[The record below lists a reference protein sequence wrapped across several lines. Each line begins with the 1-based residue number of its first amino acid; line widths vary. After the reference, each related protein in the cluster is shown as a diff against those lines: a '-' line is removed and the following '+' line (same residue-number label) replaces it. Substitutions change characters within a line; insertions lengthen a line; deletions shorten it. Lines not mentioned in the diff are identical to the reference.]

1 MDQFNNLNLKIK
13 RFNTNNL
20 IPHMEANRITQIA
33 ATQHD
38 QTIHPHQAMEQ
49 AIRHHIMEAVKT
61 QGMLLT
67 QEIILVHIIVN
78 QKFIKVITHQ
88 QLKEEMLLIIP

>member
-1 MDQFNNLNLKIK
+1 
-13 RFNTNNL
+13 
-20 IPHMEANRITQIA
+20 MEVNRNTQIA

-61 QGMLLT
+61 QEMLLT
-67 QEIILVHIIVN
+67 QGIILVHIIVN
-78 QKFIKVITHQ
+78 KIFIKVITHQ
-88 QLKEEMLLIIP
+88 LQEEMLLIIP